1 MSDLST
7 PAAQR
12 LRRPSWRD
20 SRLLLGVL
28 LVLAST
34 AVGAWVMSR
43 ADDRVPMYA
52 ARSGLVPG
60 QPLSADDVVR
70 VDVLLGDAA
79 ADYVSAEQDVA
90 PDLFVL
96 REVRAGE
103 LIPRTALGTRER
115 ATHQPVALQVDAT
128 SASTLRAGSVVDV
141 YVNRPL
147 EPAAGP
153 TGAAGAL
160 GPVGSRPLAGPELA
174 LEGVTVLG
182 LSEDDTVMGGLGDT
196 RAVQVMVPKDKVQGL
211 VGDVDL
217 GARITLVAVPGAVSQ
232 KAS

>member
-7 PAAQR
+7 PTAQR

-20 SRLLLGVL
+20 SRLLVGVL

-52 ARSGLVPG
+52 ARSGLVAG
-60 QPLSADDVVR
+60 QSLSADDVVR
-70 VDVLLGDAA
+70 VDVQLGDSAD
-79 ADYVSAEQDVA
+79 DYVSARGDLPPEAFALRDVH
-90 PDLFVL
+90 
-96 REVRAGE
+96 AGE
-103 LIPRTALGTRER
+103 LVPRTALGSREQ
-115 ATHQPVALQVDAT
+115 ASTQPVALQVDAT
-128 SASTLRAGSVVDV
+128 SASTLRVGSVVDV
-141 YVNRPL
+141 YVNRP
-147 EPAAGP
+147 EETASASGP
-153 TGAAGAL
+153 V
-160 GPVGSRPLAGPELA
+160 GPVGSGPLAGPELR
-174 LEGVTVLG
+174 LEAVTVVG
-182 LSEDDTVMGGLGDT
+182 LSGDDTVMGGAGDT
-196 RAVQVMVPKDKVQGL
+196 RAVQVMVPRDKVQEL

>member
-7 PAAQR
+7 PTAQR

-20 SRLLLGVL
+20 SRLLFGLL

-52 ARSGLVPG
+52 ARSALVAG
-60 QPLSADDVVR
+60 QVLSAEDVVR
-70 VDVLLGDAA
+70 VDVQLGDTAD
-79 ADYVSAEQDVA
+79 DYVSARG
-90 PDLFVL
+90 DLPPGSFVL

-103 LIPRTALGTRER
+103 LVPRTALGTREQ
-115 ATHQPVALQVDAT
+115 AGTQPVALQVDAT

-141 YVNRPL
+141 YVNRPE
-147 EPAAGP
+147 EPVSGP
-153 TGAAGAL
+153 V
-160 GPVGSRPLAGPELA
+160 GPVGSRPLAGPELT
-174 LEGVTVLG
+174 LEAVTVVG
-182 LSEDDTVMGGLGDT
+182 LSEDDTVMGGAGDT
-196 RAVQVMVPKDKVQGL
+196 RAVQVMVPRDQVQEL

>member
-1 MSDLST
+1 MSDLTT
-7 PAAQR
+7 PTAQR
-12 LRRPSWRD
+12 LKRPSWRD
-20 SRLLLGVL
+20 SRLLFGVL

-34 AVGAWVMSR
+34 ATGAWVLNR

-60 QPLSADDVVR
+60 QPLSAEDVVR
-70 VDVLLGDAA
+70 VDVQLGESAK
-79 ADYVSAEQDVA
+79 DYLSARSDLP
-90 PDLFVL
+90 PDSFVL

-103 LIPRTALGTRER
+103 LVPRTALGPREQ
-115 ATHQPVALQVDAT
+115 ASNQPVALQVDAT

-141 YVNRPL
+141 YVNRPA
-147 EPAAGP
+147 EAAPGP
-153 TGAAGAL
+153 V
-160 GPVGSRPLAGPELA
+160 GPVGSRQLAGPELA
-174 LEGVTVLG
+174 LEGVTVVG
-182 LSEDDTVMGGLGDT
+182 LSEDDTVMGGVGDT
-196 RAVQVMVPKDKVQGL
+196 RAVQVMVPRDKVQDL

>member
-1 MSDLST
+1 MTDLSP

-20 SRLLLGVL
+20 SRLLFGVL

-43 ADDRVPMYA
+43 ADDRLPMYA
-52 ARSGLVPG
+52 AKSGLVAG
-60 QPLSADDVVR
+60 QALSADDVVR
-70 VDVLLGDAA
+70 VDVQLGDATD
-79 ADYVSAEQDVA
+79 DYLSARG
-90 PDLFVL
+90 DLPGESFVL

-103 LIPRTALGTRER
+103 LVPLSALGSRDQAGT
-115 ATHQPVALQVDAT
+115 QPVALQVDAT

-141 YVNRPL
+141 YVNRP
-147 EPAAGP
+147 EESTTGP
-153 TGAAGAL
+153 V

-174 LEGVTVLG
+174 LEAVTVVG
-182 LSEDDTVMGGLGDT
+182 LSEDDTVMGGVGDT
-196 RAVQVMVPKDKVQGL
+196 RAVQVMVPRDKVQEL

>member
-1 MSDLST
+1 MSDPST
-7 PAAQR
+7 PTAQR

-20 SRLLLGVL
+20 GRLLFGVL

-34 AVGAWVMSR
+34 AIGAYVMSR

-52 ARSGLVPG
+52 AKSGLVPG
-60 QPLSADDVVR
+60 QPVSAADLVR
-70 VDVLLGDAA
+70 VDVQLGDATD
-79 ADYVSAEQDVA
+79 DYVSARGELPA
-90 PDLFVL
+90 ESFVL

-103 LIPRTALGTRER
+103 LVPRTALGSRST
-115 ATHQPVALQVDAT
+115 ASTQPVALQVDAT

-141 YVNRPL
+141 YVNRP
-147 EPAAGP
+147 ADSATGP
-153 TGAAGAL
+153 LA
-160 GPVGSRPLAGPELA
+160 SRELAGPELT
-174 LEGVTVLG
+174 LEAVTVVG
-182 LSEDDTVMGGLGDT
+182 LSEDDTVLGGVGDT
-196 RAVQVMVPKDKVQGL
+196 RAVQVMVPRDQVQGL